1 MQAFSLIN
9 STGPYAADMQ
19 AGRPSKHPRTA
30 FGERL
35 LAARLTAGL
44 SQSQVAEQ
52 LGITQTSY
60 ADWERHPVALRPD
73 QIEQITG
80 ILNVTVEQL
89 YGPDPSAKARRG
101 GPIGKARQLFEQVSR
116 LPRSQQQHVLR
127 VVEDLLS
134 AQRVNAK
141 ATG

>member
-1 MQAFSLIN
+1 MQAFSLIQQP
-9 STGPYAADMQ
+9 GPYAWDMQ

-35 LAARLTAGL
+35 HAARSAAGL
-44 SQSQVAEQ
+44 SQAQVAEQ

-73 QIEQITG
+73 QIEQLTR
-80 ILNVTVEQL
+80 ILKVSVEQL
-89 YGPDPSAKARRG
+89 YGGDAAAKARRG
-101 GPIGKARQLFEQVSR
+101 GPMGKARTLFEEVSR

-127 VVEDLLS
+127 VVGDLLA
-134 AQRVNAK
+134 AQRVGSK
-141 ATG
+141 AG